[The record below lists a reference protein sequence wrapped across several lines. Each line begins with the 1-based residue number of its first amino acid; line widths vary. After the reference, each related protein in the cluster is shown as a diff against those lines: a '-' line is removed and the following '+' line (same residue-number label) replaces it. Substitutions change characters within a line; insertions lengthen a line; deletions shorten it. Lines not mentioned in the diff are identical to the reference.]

1 MSAEPIAAESVAAAE
16 HIAAE
21 SMAAA
26 EHVVAH
32 ESFLAD
38 PKIWVSAAFVVFV
51 LLAYKKLTSFA
62 AGALDKRSERIKAE
76 LDEARRLREEA
87 ESLLADYKQ
96 KQAEYLK
103 EAEVLLENAR
113 RDADTMREYAH
124 AELKA
129 SLESRMK
136 QAIERIAQEES
147 TAINDVR
154 DHVVDIALA
163 AARNIISDQVGTM
176 SQEELIKL
184 ALTDIER
191 KVH

>member
-1 MSAEPIAAESVAAAE
+1 MSAEQIPSESVAAVE
-16 HIAAE
+16 HMAAE

-26 EHVVAH
+26 EHVVSH
-32 ESFLAD
+32 ESILAD
-38 PKIWVSAAFVVFV
+38 PKIWVSAAFIVFV
-51 LLAYKKLTSFA
+51 LLAYKKLTAFA
-62 AGALDKRSERIKAE
+62 AGALDKRSERIKFE

-87 ESLLADYKQ
+87 EAVLADYKQ
-96 KQAEYLK
+96 KQDEYLK
-103 EAEVLLENAR
+103 EAETLLENAR

-136 QAIERIAQEES
+136 QAIERIAQEEA
-147 TAINDVR
+147 TAVSDVR

-163 AARNIISDQVGTM
+163 AARNIISDQVGSM

>member
-1 MSAEPIAAESVAAAE
+1 ME
-16 HIAAE
+16 
-21 SMAAA
+21 
-26 EHVVAH
+26 H
-32 ESFLAD
+32 ESLLTD
-38 PKIWVSAAFVVFV
+38 PRTWVTAAFLTFV
-51 LLAYKKLTSFA
+51 LLAYKKIA
-62 AGALDKRSERIKAE
+62 ALIANGLDNRTARIKAE

-87 ESLLADYKQ
+87 EAVLAEYKQ

-103 EAEVLLENAR
+103 EAEQMLESAKN
-113 RDADTMREYAH
+113 DAQQLRAYAE

-129 SLESRMK
+129 SLDARMK
-136 QAIERIAQEES
+136 QAVERIAQEEAS
-147 TAINDVR
+147 AINDVR

-184 ALTDIER
+184 ALADIER

>member
-1 MSAEPIAAESVAAAE
+1 MATESLL
-16 HIAAE
+16 
-21 SMAAA
+21 S
-26 EHVVAH
+26 
-32 ESFLAD
+32 D
-38 PKIWVSAAFVVFV
+38 PKIWVTGAFITFVV
-51 LLAYKKLTSFA
+51 LAYKKLTAFTAS
-62 AGALDKRSERIKAE
+62 ALDNRSERIKEE
-76 LDEARRLREEA
+76 LETAQKLRLEA
-87 ESLLADYKQ
+87 EAVLADYKQ
-96 KQAEYLK
+96 KQEQYLK
-103 EAEVLLENAR
+103 EAEEILDGAR

-136 QAIERIAQEES
+136 QAIERIAQEEANAV
-147 TAINDVR
+147 TDVR

-184 ALTDIER
+184 ALSDIER

>member
-1 MSAEPIAAESVAAAE
+1 ME
-16 HIAAE
+16 
-21 SMAAA
+21 
-26 EHVVAH
+26 H
-32 ESFLAD
+32 ESLLTD
-38 PKIWVSAAFVVFV
+38 PRTWVTAAFLTFV
-51 LLAYKKLTSFA
+51 LLAYKKIA
-62 AGALDKRSERIKAE
+62 ALIANGLDNRTARIKAD

-87 ESLLADYKQ
+87 ETVLAEYKQ

-103 EAEVLLENAR
+103 EAEQMLESAKN
-113 RDADTMREYAH
+113 DAQQLRAYAE

-129 SLESRMK
+129 SLDARMK
-136 QAIERIAQEES
+136 QAVERIAQEEAS
-147 TAINDVR
+147 AINDVR

-184 ALTDIER
+184 ALADIER